1 MAGRASHMELPPPG
15 IAFRYTSSHRPAHGG
30 DLPLFFTF
38 AGRILCMSH
47 APVQH
52 VWAAHEGGDV
62 PPFFHLRRFILRM
75 PSPVQHVWAGSIEL
89 LRRCLGGCGLKA
101 QPAFQPGASPG
112 MACVFGC
119 PTYRGSRNTK
129 CVFLLLFQSER
140 IDTYMPVTQG
150 DCPGLSGFALAG
162 RMRHV
167 VARSGRREAPPRG
180 KAVIRSLGH

>member
-1 MAGRASHMELPPPG
+1 M
-15 IAFRYTSSHRPAHGG
+15 
-30 DLPLFFTF
+30 PLFFTF

-162 RMRHV
+162 RMRDV